1 MDNPEMIT
9 KVKSVL
15 LEGDSV
21 KETTIAFYVD
31 LVKGLVKSRCGATE
45 YPQEM
50 NYITI
55 DVVVGYINRRGKEG
69 FSQASE
75 GEVNQTILGNLLQPY
90 GEDFA
95 AYIKRHR
102 TGKLRFI

>member
-1 MDNPEMIT
+1 MDNPEIIT

-21 KETTIAFYVD
+21 KETTIAFYID
-31 LVKGLVKSRCGATE
+31 LVKGMVKSRCGAAV

-50 NYITI
+50 DNITI
-55 DVVVGYINRRGKEG
+55 DVVVGFINRRGKEG

-75 GEVNQTILGNLLQPY
+75 GEVNQTLLGDLLQPY

-95 AYIKRHR
+95 AYVKRNK